1 MCLWEKVSVRSYSSI
16 LTLKPHLFK
25 EMKLAFISVVSDT
38 KSLSVPSMF
47 QQCQGLVQGNKKS
60 SMSG

>member
-1 MCLWEKVSVRSYSSI
+1 MRSYSSI